1 VAASAPT
8 VLADS
13 VGPGGTAALVV
24 FILIIACVGLF
35 VAFLGSQKRLRQNV
49 DKGIFKTHDPR
60 AAKDA
65 AAQASAPKTTVTP
78 DPGDQPGEGV

>member
-1 VAASAPT
+1 VAAGANV

-24 FILIIACVGLF
+24 FILIIACVGIF

-60 AAKDA
+60 APKDA
-65 AAQASAPKTTVTP
+65 NAAATETVTR
-78 DPGDQPGEGV
+78 DPGDRSGEGA